1 MELKKCEYNSCL
13 SRSLSLSLYIY
24 MYMCVCVCVCVRAFL
39 SCFQDLKKPLL
50 DYRPKLQG
58 TTFQESLGSMYDKSV
73 RVEGMIS
80 DLANCFN
87 ASEAALETAKQASP
101 LAMADLATALVME
114 FTGLAGVLGKHYAL
128 KSGTNEEVAECIFE
142 SVLPRKAGDL
152 LPASQAGALLAM
164 SDRSASNV
172 LFHVHLSV

>member
-1 MELKKCEYNSCL
+1 M
-13 SRSLSLSLYIY
+13 
-24 MYMCVCVCVCVRAFL
+24 RAFL